1 MTTTKTEINQK
12 VSQDSSEELSS
23 DKYYKKFDFFYKRTC
38 FRLMAE
44 FYKQTFQPYQRLWI
58 DQRRKTDLNQ
68 LINEYAE
75 ANFGRIIIHMKDW
88 QRTEFTGMLSLV
100 VLSHRHNKE
109 ESIHRSQSKKGDL
122 DFSLV
127 RDTMYKYSK
136 KAQERFFRNA
146 FLAFL
151 FIGFATSHEGLRYI
165 DEKFEDKGKE
175 YLVRMHIEMDELRVE
190 AQKTLKS
197 AVKNDQTAKLL
208 HPFTCF

>member
-1 MTTTKTEINQK
+1 
-12 VSQDSSEELSS
+12 
-23 DKYYKKFDFFYKRTC
+23 
-38 FRLMAE
+38 
-44 FYKQTFQPYQRLWI
+44 
-58 DQRRKTDLNQ
+58 
-68 LINEYAE
+68 
-75 ANFGRIIIHMKDW
+75 
-88 QRTEFTGMLSLV
+88 MLSLV

-109 ESIHRSQSKKGDL
+109 ESIHRSQSKKSDL

-151 FIGFATSHEGLRYI
+151 FIKFATSQEGLRYI

-190 AQKTLKS
+190 A
-197 AVKNDQTAKLL
+197 
-208 HPFTCF
+208 